1 MQRRNAA
8 DHDAMASKAAAAAM
22 NGYGHQ
28 QQQSSPSGGM
38 ANMLGDESKWPEVIR
53 QLMNEAAARTQ
64 QELDALRAIYNR
76 NLKNLMDECAFL
88 EQVRLF
94 VLQLDKYKLNK
105 IDISSNRWRF
115 RRPVCVG
122 SKRERDAS
130 WEANQSEALTR
141 ARADQNEHRER
152 ALDEQGELHSGR
164 FAPAAVFTRG
174 RQGATRSAAGGAR
187 PRDSTNPTNV
197 RNRLEF
203 VWCLVAHINY
213 IRYIYV

>member
-1 MQRRNAA
+1 MESRNQQLTYELNEMQRRNAA

-105 IDISSNRWRF
+105 IDISSNR
-115 RRPVCVG
+115 
-122 SKRERDAS
+122 
-130 WEANQSEALTR
+130 
-141 ARADQNEHRER
+141 
-152 ALDEQGELHSGR
+152 
-164 FAPAAVFTRG
+164 
-174 RQGATRSAAGGAR
+174 
-187 PRDSTNPTNV
+187 
-197 RNRLEF
+197 
-203 VWCLVAHINY
+203 
-213 IRYIYV
+213 